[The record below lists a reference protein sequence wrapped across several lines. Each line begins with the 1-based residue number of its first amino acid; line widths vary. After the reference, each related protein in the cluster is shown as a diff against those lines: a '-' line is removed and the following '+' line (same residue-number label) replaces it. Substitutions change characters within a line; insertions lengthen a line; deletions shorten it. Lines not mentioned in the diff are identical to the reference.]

1 MHVSPLQILAA
12 SRLRLE
18 QVNASLDAGTGR
30 QADGE
35 RRGAPTIVEVELAPR
50 LNKIGI
56 RLNADT
62 LQVQVKPD
70 SVSADAASCA

>member
-1 MHVSPLQILAA
+1 MRKHMLAIA
-12 SRLRLE
+12 RLRLE
-18 QVNASLDAGTGR
+18 QSSTARDADPDQSFGQR
-30 QADGE
+30 AP
-35 RRGAPTIVEVELAPR
+35 PTIVEVELAPR

-70 SVSADAASCA
+70 SVSADDFGFD